1 MIEKKKKYKLS
12 DFRYQLPKKFIA
24 QKPKLKRETA
34 KMMVLNREEQ
44 KVKHK
49 KFSDIT
55 DYFQKND
62 LLILNN
68 TKVFPAKLFATK
80 DRTDAKVEIFLL
92 RELGDRL
99 WEVLVKPARK
109 VRIGNKLIL
118 SDGLFCDVID
128 NTVSGGRVVRFE
140 FDKGNFDDI
149 LDKIG
154 HPPLPPYIERPATP
168 KDKERYQTVY
178 AEKRGAVAAP
188 IAGLHFTPQI
198 LKKLEKKGSKYL
210 LHHST
215 HWVGNI

>member
-24 QKPKLKRETA
+24 QKPKRKRDGA
-34 KMMVLNREEQ
+34 KMMVLNRED
-44 KVKHK
+44 KSIKHK
-49 KFSDIT
+49 KFSDISE
-55 DYFQKND
+55 YFKKND
-62 LLILNN
+62 LLILND
-68 TKVFPAKLFATK
+68 TKVFPAKLYATK

-118 SDGLFCDVID
+118 SESLFCDVID

-140 FDKGNFDDI
+140 FDKGNFDNI
-149 LDKIG
+149 LDNLG
-154 HPPLPPYIERPATP
+154 HPPLPPYIERPIVP
-168 KDKERYQTVY
+168 SDKERYQTVY

-188 IAGLHFTPQI
+188 IAGLHLSLI
-198 LKKLEKKGSKYL
+198 
-210 LHHST
+210 H
-215 HWVGNI
+215 I